1 MSKVVRSWFFRP
13 ELRGWRC
20 PLPPDQHRETSE
32 ALLPQQRLGGG
43 AVIVSRTLVFVP
55 FRNILKFRR
64 NWKLVEE
71 GSIVYYASDKSLLG
85 RYLVET

>member
-1 MSKVVRSWFFRP
+1 MAGAARCLQTSTGRLPRPFCHSKDW
-13 ELRGWRC
+13 
-20 PLPPDQHRETSE
+20 
-32 ALLPQQRLGGG
+32 GGG